1 MEEGFSQENSQ
12 LQRSKNAPPGTLRLD
27 ARSKSYSTGDNPYEA
42 INLGDIKRMKS
53 THTTR
58 KLSNST
64 RFGKRSTL
72 MEIPS
77 PTAAAISAKS
87 EQSSHPV
94 ENEPETVYNEEP
106 DPLDHQ
112 DFVYKALANMDCV
125 GTSDSLTLKDLV
137 SPNLLPIPRH
147 TDGVLPSHTEYRKSM
162 AKATAYLAELGALD
176 HFMVKHIAVLNI
188 EPYVREYFSLED
200 LLELID
206 DKKTSTLWGKF
217 VTGLRAG
224 GNKKAARP
232 KGMQRYF
239 LKRYGSVFTKSHY
252 DSCRNIWGAVRLLG

>member
-1 MEEGFSQENSQ
+1 MAK
-12 LQRSKNAPPGTLRLD
+12 SKNAPPGALKLD
-27 ARSKSYSTGDNPYEA
+27 TRSKSYSTGDNPYEA

-58 KLSNST
+58 KLSNSN

-87 EQSSHPV
+87 EQQAQPV
-94 ENEPETVYNEEP
+94 ESEPEVEYTEEP
-106 DPLDHQ
+106 DPLDHRE
-112 DFVYKALANMDCV
+112 FVSKALANMDSF
-125 GTSDSLTLKDLV
+125 GNSDALALKDLV
-137 SPNLLPIPRH
+137 PSNLLSIPRNMDH
-147 TDGVLPSHTEYRKSM
+147 VRHSHTEYRKSM

-188 EPYVREYFSLED
+188 EPYVKDHFSLED

-206 DKKTSTLWGKF
+206 DKKASTLWGKF
-217 VTGLRAG
+217 VTGLRTG
-224 GNKKAARP
+224 GNKKTTRP
-232 KGMQRYF
+232 KG
-239 LKRYGSVFTKSHY
+239 
-252 DSCRNIWGAVRLLG
+252 I